1 MTDRRDDDFRVRPS
15 APKNRGKGQGQSF
28 VSKVLKQA
36 GKASGGKSSM
46 RHSAASGGQGQRT
59 GQRPGSRLGRG
70 HTAARFAGA
79 KLTPMSRRVTIKT
92 LLVNQRQASP
102 QSLAKH
108 LRYIERDGVGRDGE
122 PGQAYGPQTDAAD
135 LDAFKERCADDR
147 HHFRFIL
154 SPEDGAEL
162 EDLRIY
168 TRHLMGRMEADLG
181 TGLDWVAVN
190 HWNTDNPHTHLIV
203 RGRDD
208 TGKDLIIAGDYI
220 AHGFRHRAAELATE
234 WLGPRTELEIQQT
247 LQREVEQ
254 ERWTSLDRTLQR
266 EAGEDGRVQIE
277 RFNEPRLQRQ
287 RLLLIGR
294 LQRLQRLGLADE
306 TQPGTWAVHADAE
319 KTLRALGERGD
330 IIRTMQRAM
339 NGQPRE
345 LAVFE
350 PGQDTDER
358 DRTIVGRVAAK
369 GLADELHDRGYLVID
384 GVDGKAHYV
393 ALNAGDE
400 LANYPTGAVV
410 EVRGSAEVRAADRNI
425 AALASDGLYRTDHHL
440 AIEQGRAKPGRDPQE
455 VVAAHVRRLETLR
468 RAGIVERVADGLWKV
483 PDDLAERGRQYDA
496 QRLGGVAVEMKSHLP
511 IERQARVIG
520 ATWLDQQLIGGGKGL
535 GDLGFGGDAKQ
546 ALQQR
551 ADLLEEQG
559 LAERRGQRVILA
571 RNLLGTLRNRELTQG
586 AKDIAAD
593 TGLEYRP
600 VADGQRV
607 AGIYRRSVM
616 LASGR
621 YAMLD
626 DGMGFSL
633 VPWRPV
639 IEQRLGQQLAAMVRG
654 GAVSWEM
661 GRQRGSSIG

>member
-1 MTDRRDDDFRVRPS
+1 MTDRHDDDFRVRPS

-36 GKASGGKSSM
+36 GKASGGKSTM
-46 RHSAASGGQGQRT
+46 RHSAAGGSGRRA

-92 LLVNQRQASP
+92 LLVNQRNASP

-108 LRYIERDGVGRDGE
+108 LRYIERDGAGRDGE
-122 PGQAYGPQTDAAD
+122 PGRAYGSQADEAD
-135 LDAFKERCADDR
+135 LDAFKERAADDR
-147 HHFRFIL
+147 HHFRFIV
-154 SPEDGAEL
+154 SPEDAAEL
-162 EDLRIY
+162 DDLRTY
-168 TRHLMGRMEADLG
+168 TRHLVNRMEADLG
-181 TGLDWVAVN
+181 TRLDWVAVD

-247 LQREVEQ
+247 LQREVQQ

-266 EAGEDGRVQIE
+266 ETGEDGRVQIE

-339 NGQPRE
+339 SGQPRE

-350 PGQDTDER
+350 PGDDG
-358 DRTIVGRVAAK
+358 RTIIGRVAGK

-393 ALNAGDE
+393 ALNARDE

-410 EVRGSAEVRAADRNI
+410 EVRGSAEVRAADKNI
-425 AALASDGLYRTDHHL
+425 AALTSDGLYRTDHHL
-440 AIEQGRAKPGRDPQE
+440 AIEQGRTKTGRDPQE
-455 VVAAHVRRLETLR
+455 VVAAHVRRLEALR
-468 RAGIVERVADGLWKV
+468 RAGIVEHVADGLWKV
-483 PDDLAERGRQYDA
+483 PADLTERGRRYDA
-496 QRLGGVAVEMKSHLP
+496 QRLGGVAVELKSHLP

-520 ATWLDQQLIGGGKGL
+520 ATWLDQQLIAGGKGL
-535 GDLGFGGDAKQ
+535 GDLGFGAEVRDA
-546 ALQQR
+546 LRQR
-551 ADLLEEQG
+551 ADFLEEQG
-559 LAERRGQRVILA
+559 LAQRREQRVILA
-571 RNLLGTLRNRELTQG
+571 RNLLGTLRNRELAQA
-586 AKDIAAD
+586 AKDIAAE
-593 TGLEYRP
+593 TGLEHRA

-616 LASGR
+616 LVSGR

-639 IEQRLGQQLAAMVRG
+639 IEQRLGQQLAAVVRG
-654 GAVSWEM
+654 SGVSWGV
-661 GRQRGSSIG
+661 GRHRGPSIA

>member
-36 GKASGGKSSM
+36 GKASSGKSTVRRPAS
-46 RHSAASGGQGQRT
+46 ASGT

-79 KLTPMSRRVTIKT
+79 KLTPMSRRATIKT
-92 LLVNQRQASP
+92 LLVNHQRASP

-162 EDLRIY
+162 EDLRTY

-190 HWNTDNPHTHLIV
+190 HWNTDNPHTHIVV

-220 AHGFRHRAAELATE
+220 ADGFRHRASELATE

-254 ERWTSLDRTLQR
+254 ERWTSLDRTLKR
-266 EAGEDGRVQIE
+266 EIGEAGGDGLVRVE
-277 RFNEPRLQRQ
+277 RFNAPRLQRQ
-287 RLLLIGR
+287 RLMLIGR
-294 LQRLQRLGLADE
+294 LQHLQRLGLADE
-306 TQPGTWAVHADAE
+306 TQPGTWAIHADAE
-319 KTLRALGERGD
+319 KTLRAQGERGD
-330 IIRTMQRAM
+330 IIRTVQRAM
-339 NGQPRE
+339 RGEPRE

-350 PGQDTDER
+350 PGDDG
-358 DRTIVGRVAAK
+358 RTILGRVAAK
-369 GLADELHDRGYLVID
+369 GLADELRDRGYLVID

-393 ALNAGDE
+393 ALNARDE
-400 LANYPTGAVV
+400 LANYPSGAVV
-410 EVRGSAEVRAADRNI
+410 EVKGSADVRAADKNI

-440 AIEQGRAKPGRDPQE
+440 AIGQGRAKAGRDPQE
-455 VVAAHVRRLETLR
+455 VVAAHIRRLEALR
-468 RAGIVERVADGLWKV
+468 RAGIVERVAEGLWKV

-496 QRLGGVAVEMKSHLP
+496 QRLGGVAVELKSHLP

-520 ATWLDQQLIGGGKGL
+520 ATWLDQQLIGGGSGL
-535 GDLGFGGDAKQ
+535 GDLGFGGEAKQ
-546 ALQQR
+546 AMQQR
-551 ADLLEEQG
+551 ADFLAEQG

-571 RNLLGTLRNRELTQG
+571 RNLLGTLRNRELAQA
-586 AKDIAAD
+586 AKGIAAE
-593 TGLEYRP
+593 TGLEHRP

-639 IEQRLGQQLAAMVRG
+639 IEQRLGQHIAAVVRG
-654 GAVSWEM
+654 GGVSWEL
-661 GRQRGSSIG
+661 GRQRGPSIS

>member
-1 MTDRRDDDFRVRPS
+1 MSDRRDDDFRIRPS
-15 APKNRGKGQGQSF
+15 APKSRGQSF

-36 GKASGGKSSM
+36 GKASSGKSSV
-46 RHSAASGGQGQRT
+46 R
-59 GQRPGSRLGRG
+59 RPGGAGKGAGTGHRPSSRLGRG

-92 LLVNQRQASP
+92 LLVNQHQTSP

-122 PGQAYGPQTDAAD
+122 PGRAYGPQTDEAD
-135 LDAFKERCADDR
+135 LDAFKERAADDR
-147 HHFRFIL
+147 HHFRFIV

-162 EDLRIY
+162 DDLRTY
-168 TRHLMGRMEADLG
+168 TRHLANRMEADLG
-181 TGLDWVAVN
+181 TRLDWVAVD

-208 TGKDLIIAGDYI
+208 TGKDLIIASDYI
-220 AHGFRHRAAELATE
+220 ADGFRHRAAELATE

-266 EAGEDGRVQIE
+266 EADDDGRVQLE

-306 TQPGTWAVHADAE
+306 MQPGTWAIHADAE
-319 KTLRALGERGD
+319 RTLRALGERGD

-339 NGQPRE
+339 SGQPRE

-350 PGQDTDER
+350 PSEDG
-358 DRTIVGRVAAK
+358 RTIVGRVAAK
-369 GLADELHDRGYLVID
+369 GLADELHDHGYLVID

-393 ALNAGDE
+393 ALNTRDE
-400 LANYPTGAVV
+400 PANYPTGAVV
-410 EVRGSAEVRAADRNI
+410 EVRSAAEVRAADKNI

-440 AIEQGRAKPGRDPQE
+440 AIEQGRAKAGRDPQE
-455 VVAAHVRRLETLR
+455 VVAAHVRRLEALR
-468 RAGIVERVADGLWKV
+468 RAGIVERVTEGLWKV
-483 PDDLAERGRQYDA
+483 PDDLTERGRQYDA
-496 QRLGGVAVEMKSHLP
+496 QRLSGVAVELKSHLP
-511 IERQARVIG
+511 IERQTRVIG
-520 ATWLDQQLIGGGKGL
+520 ATWLDQQLIGGGSGL
-535 GDLGFGGDAKQ
+535 GDLGFGGEVKD

-551 ADLLEEQG
+551 ADFLAEQG
-559 LAERRGQRVILA
+559 LAEKRGQRVILV
-571 RNLLGTLRNRELTQG
+571 RNLLGTLRNRELAQAT
-586 AKDIAAD
+586 KDIAAE
-593 TGLEYRP
+593 TGLEHRP
-600 VADGQRV
+600 MADGQRV

-633 VPWRPV
+633 VPWRPI
-639 IEQRLGQQLAAMVRG
+639 IEQQFGQQLAATVRG
-654 GAVSWEM
+654 GGVSWEI
-661 GRQRGSSIG
+661 GRQRGPALG

>member
-28 VSKVLKQA
+28 VSKVLKQT
-36 GKASGGKSSM
+36 GKASSGKSAV
-46 RHSAASGGQGQRT
+46 RRLAAGGSGAHA

-92 LLVNQRQASP
+92 LLVNQRNASP

-108 LRYIERDGVGRDGE
+108 LRYIERDGAGRDGE
-122 PGQAYGPQTDAAD
+122 PGRAYGSQADEAD
-135 LDAFKERCADDR
+135 LDAFKERAADDR
-147 HHFRFIL
+147 HHFRFIV
-154 SPEDGAEL
+154 SPEDAAEL
-162 EDLRIY
+162 DDLRTY
-168 TRHLMGRMEADLG
+168 TRHLVNRMEADLG
-181 TGLDWVAVN
+181 TRLDWVAVD

-247 LQREVEQ
+247 LQREVQQ

-266 EAGEDGRVQIE
+266 ETGEDGRVQIE

-339 NGQPRE
+339 SGQPRE

-350 PGQDTDER
+350 PGDDG
-358 DRTIVGRVAAK
+358 RTIIGRVAGK

-393 ALNAGDE
+393 ALNARGE

-410 EVRGSAEVRAADRNI
+410 EVRGSAEVRAADKNI
-425 AALASDGLYRTDHHL
+425 AALTSDGLYRTDHHL
-440 AIEQGRAKPGRDPQE
+440 AIEQGRTKTGRDPQE
-455 VVAAHVRRLETLR
+455 VVAAHVRRLEALR
-468 RAGIVERVADGLWKV
+468 RAGIVEHVADGLWKV
-483 PDDLAERGRQYDA
+483 PADLTERGRRYDA
-496 QRLGGVAVEMKSHLP
+496 QRLGGVAVELKSHLP

-520 ATWLDQQLIGGGKGL
+520 ATWLDQQLIAGGKGL
-535 GDLGFGGDAKQ
+535 GDLGFGAEVRDA
-546 ALQQR
+546 LRQR
-551 ADLLEEQG
+551 ADFLEEQG
-559 LAERRGQRVILA
+559 LAQRREQRVILA
-571 RNLLGTLRNRELTQG
+571 RNLLGTLRNRELAQA
-586 AKDIAAD
+586 AKDIAAE
-593 TGLEYRP
+593 TGLEHRA

-616 LASGR
+616 LVSGR

-639 IEQRLGQQLAAMVRG
+639 IEQRLGQQLAAVVRG
-654 GAVSWEM
+654 SGVSWGV
-661 GRQRGSSIG
+661 GRHRGPSIA

>member
-1 MTDRRDDDFRVRPS
+1 MSDRRDDDFRVHPNPPK

-28 VSKVLKQA
+28 VSKVLKQT
-36 GKASGGKSSM
+36 GKASSGKSTV
-46 RHSAASGGQGQRT
+46 RRPGSAGGT

-92 LLVNQRQASP
+92 LLVNHQRASP

-122 PGQAYGPQTDAAD
+122 PGQAYRPQTDMAD

-162 EDLRIY
+162 EDLRTY
-168 TRHLMGRMEADLG
+168 TRHLMQRMEADLG
-181 TGLDWVAVN
+181 AGLDWVAVN
-190 HWNTDNPHTHLIV
+190 HWNTDNPHTHIVV

-220 AHGFRHRAAELATE
+220 AVGFRHRAAELATE

-254 ERWTSLDRTLQR
+254 ERWTSLDRTLKR
-266 EAGEDGRVQIE
+266 EMGEAGGDGLVHTE
-277 RFNEPRLQRQ
+277 RLNEPRLQRR

-306 TQPGTWAVHADAE
+306 TRPGTWAVHADAE
-319 KTLRALGERGD
+319 KTLCALGERGD

-339 NGQPRE
+339 RGEPRE

-350 PGQDTDER
+350 PGDDG
-358 DRTIVGRVAAK
+358 RTILGRVAAK
-369 GLADELHDRGYLVID
+369 GLADELRDRGYLVID

-393 ALNAGDE
+393 ALNARDE

-410 EVRGSAEVRAADRNI
+410 EVKGSADVRAADRNI

-440 AIEQGRAKPGRDPQE
+440 AIAQGQVVPGRDPQE
-455 VVAAHVRRLETLR
+455 VVAAHVRRLEALR
-468 RAGIVERVADGLWKV
+468 RAGIVERVAEGLWRV
-483 PDDLAERGRQYDA
+483 PGDLPEQGQRYDA
-496 QRLGGVAVEMKSHLP
+496 QRLGGVAVELKSHLP

-520 ATWLDQQLIGGGKGL
+520 ATWLDQQLIGGGSGL
-535 GDLGFGGDAKQ
+535 GDLGFGAEAKQ
-546 ALQQR
+546 AMQQR
-551 ADLLEEQG
+551 ADFLAEQG

-571 RNLLGTLRNRELTQG
+571 RNLLGMLRNRELAQA
-586 AKDIAAD
+586 AKDIAGE
-593 TGLEYRP
+593 TGLEHRP

-626 DGMGFSL
+626 DGIGFSL
-633 VPWRPV
+633 VPWKPV
-639 IEQRLGQQLAAMVRG
+639 IEQRLGQPLAAIVRG
-654 GAVSWEM
+654 SGVCWEI
-661 GRQRGSSIG
+661 GRKRGPAIV

>member
-1 MTDRRDDDFRVRPS
+1 MSQRSDDEFRIRPS
-15 APKNRGKGQGQSF
+15 APKNRSKGRGQSF
-28 VSKVLKQA
+28 VSKVLRQT
-36 GKASGGKSSM
+36 GKASGGKSPV
-46 RHSAASGGQGQRT
+46 RRPASARGA

-70 HTAARFAGA
+70 HTAARFAGER
-79 KLTPMSRRVTIKT
+79 LTPLSRRVAIKT
-92 LLVNQRQASP
+92 LLVNHQRVSP
-102 QSLAKH
+102 QSLARH

-135 LDAFKERCADDR
+135 LGAFKARCADDR
-147 HHFRFIL
+147 HHFRFIV

-162 EDLRIY
+162 EDLRSY

-190 HWNTDNPHTHLIV
+190 HWNTDNPHTHIVV

-208 TGKDLIIAGDYI
+208 TGKDLVIAGDYI
-220 AHGFRHRAAELATE
+220 AHGLRHRAAELATE
-234 WLGPRTELEIQQT
+234 WLGPRTELEIRQT
-247 LQREVEQ
+247 LGREVEQ
-254 ERWTSLDRTLQR
+254 QRWTSLDRTLQR
-266 EAGEDGRVQIE
+266 EAGEDGRLHVE
-277 RFNEPRLQRQ
+277 RLNEPRLQRQ
-287 RLLLIGR
+287 RQLLIGR

-306 TQPGTWAVHADAE
+306 TPPGAWAVHADAE

-339 NGQPRE
+339 GGQPRE

-350 PGQDTDER
+350 PGDAGRSIT
-358 DRTIVGRVAAK
+358 GRVAAK

-393 ALNAGDE
+393 ALNARDE
-400 LANYPTGAVV
+400 LANYPAGAVV
-410 EVRGSAEVRAADRNI
+410 EVRGSAQARVADKNI

-440 AIEQGRAKPGRDPQE
+440 AMEQGRAREGRDPRE
-455 VVAAHVRRLETLR
+455 VVAAHVRRLEALR

-483 PDDLAERGRQYDA
+483 PANLVERGRQHDA
-496 QRLGGVAVEMKSHLP
+496 QRLGGVAVELKSHLP

-520 ATWLDQQLIGGGKGL
+520 ATWLDQQLIGGGRGL

-551 ADLLEEQG
+551 ADFLAEQG
-559 LAERRGQRVILA
+559 LAQRRGQRVILA
-571 RNLLGTLRNRELTQG
+571 RNLLGTLRNRELAQ
-586 AKDIAAD
+586 AAQD
-593 TGLEYRP
+593 MAAETGLAHRP

-607 AGIYRRSVM
+607 AGVYRRSLM

-633 VPWRPV
+633 VPWKPV
-639 IEQRLGQQLAAMVRG
+639 IEQRLGQQLAATVHG
-654 GAVSWEM
+654 GGVSWEL
-661 GRQRGSSIG
+661 GRAHGTSIGR

>member
-36 GKASGGKSSM
+36 GKASSGKSAV
-46 RHSAASGGQGQRT
+46 RRPGAAGT

-79 KLTPMSRRVTIKT
+79 TLTPMSRRVTIKT
-92 LLVNQRQASP
+92 LLVNHQRASP

-108 LRYIERDGVGRDGE
+108 LRYIERDGAGRDGE
-122 PGQAYGPQTDAAD
+122 PGRAYGPQTDEAD
-135 LDAFKERCADDR
+135 LDAFKERADDDR
-147 HHFRFIL
+147 HHFRFII

-162 EDLRIY
+162 DDFRTY
-168 TRHLMGRMEADLG
+168 TRHLVNRMEADLG
-181 TGLDWVAVN
+181 TRLDWVAVD

-247 LQREVEQ
+247 WQREVKQ

-266 EAGEDGRVQIE
+266 EVGEDDRVRIE
-277 RFNEPRLQRQ
+277 RFNEPTLQRQ

-306 TQPGTWAVHADAE
+306 VQPSTWAIHADAE

-339 NGQPRE
+339 SGQPRE

-350 PGQDTDER
+350 PADDG
-358 DRTIVGRVAAK
+358 RTLVGRVAAK

-384 GVDGKAHYV
+384 GIDGKAHYV
-393 ALNAGDE
+393 ALNARDE
-400 LANYPTGAVV
+400 PANSPTGAVV
-410 EVRGSAEVRAADRNI
+410 EVKGSANLRAADKNI

-440 AIEQGRAKPGRDPQE
+440 AIAQGQAVPGRDPQE
-455 VVAAHVRRLETLR
+455 VVAAHVRRLEALR
-468 RAGIVERVADGLWKV
+468 RAGIVERVAEGLWKV
-483 PDDLAERGRQYDA
+483 PDDLPERGRQYDA
-496 QRLGGVAVEMKSHLP
+496 QRLGSVAVELKSHLP

-520 ATWLDQQLIGGGKGL
+520 ATWLDQQLIGGGSGL
-535 GDLGFGGDAKQ
+535 GDLGFGGEAKQ
-546 ALQQR
+546 AMQQR
-551 ADLLEEQG
+551 TDFLAEQG

-571 RNLLGTLRNRELTQG
+571 RNLLGTLRNRELAQA
-586 AKDIAAD
+586 AKDIAGE
-593 TGLEYRP
+593 TGLEHRP
-600 VADGQRV
+600 LAEGQRV
-607 AGIYRRSVM
+607 AGVYRRSVM

-621 YAMLD
+621 FAMLD

-639 IEQRLGQQLAAMVRG
+639 IERLLGQQIAVIVRG
-654 GAVSWEM
+654 GGVSW
-661 GRQRGSSIG
+661 GVGPQRGLSIG

>member
-1 MTDRRDDDFRVRPS
+1 SPLTCS
-15 APKNRGKGQGQSF
+15 AMP
-28 VSKVLKQA
+28 
-36 GKASGGKSSM
+36 
-46 RHSAASGGQGQRT
+46 
-59 GQRPGSRLGRG
+59 
-70 HTAARFAGA
+70 
-79 KLTPMSRRVTIKT
+79 
-92 LLVNQRQASP
+92 RQASP

-162 EDLRIY
+162 EDLRTY

-190 HWNTDNPHTHLIV
+190 HWNTDNPHMHIVV

-220 AHGFRHRAAELATE
+220 ADGFRHRAAELATE

-254 ERWTSLDRTLQR
+254 ERWTSLDRTLKR
-266 EAGEDGRVQIE
+266 EAGDHGLVHVE
-277 RFNEPRLQRQ
+277 RLNEPRLQRQ

-339 NGQPRE
+339 SGKPRE

-350 PGQDTDER
+350 PGDDG
-358 DRTIVGRVAAK
+358 RTIVGRVAAK

-384 GVDGKAHYV
+384 GLDGKAHYV
-393 ALNAGDE
+393 ALDARDE
-400 LANYPTGAVV
+400 LANYPIGAVV
-410 EVRGSAEVRAADRNI
+410 EVRGSAEVRAADKNI
-425 AALASDGLYRTDHHL
+425 ATLASNGLYRTDHHL

-455 VVAAHVRRLETLR
+455 AVAAHIRRLEALR
-468 RAGIVERVADGLWKV
+468 RAGIGERVAEGLWKV

-496 QRLGGVAVEMKSHLP
+496 QRLGGVAVELKSHLP

-535 GDLGFGGDAKQ
+535 GDLGFGGDARQ

-551 ADLLEEQG
+551 ADFLEEQG
-559 LAERRGQRVILA
+559 LAQRRGQRLILS
-571 RNLLGTLRNRELTQG
+571 RNLLETLRNRELAQ
-586 AKDIAAD
+586 AAQHIAAD
-593 TGLEYRP
+593 SGLEHRH
-600 VADGQRV
+600 VTDGQRV

-621 YAMLD
+621 YALLD

-633 VPWRPV
+633 VPWRPI
-639 IEQRLGQQLAAMVRG
+639 IEPRLGQQIAATVRG
-654 GAVSWEM
+654 GGVSWEV
-661 GRQRGSSIG
+661 GRQRGPGIGSGP

>member
-1 MTDRRDDDFRVRPS
+1 MTARRDDDFRVRPS

-46 RHSAASGGQGQRT
+46 RHSAAGGSGARA

-70 HTAARFAGA
+70 HTAARFARA
-79 KLTPMSRRVTIKT
+79 KLTSLSRRATIKT
-92 LLVNQRQASP
+92 LLVNQRNASP

-108 LRYIERDGVGRDGE
+108 LRYIERDGAGRDGE
-122 PGQAYGPQTDAAD
+122 PGRAYGPQIDDAD
-135 LDAFKERCADDR
+135 LDAFKERANDDR
-147 HHFRFIL
+147 HHFRFIV

-162 EDLRIY
+162 DDLRTY
-168 TRHLMGRMEADLG
+168 TRHLVNRMEADLG
-181 TGLDWVAVN
+181 TRLDWVAVD

-339 NGQPRE
+339 SGQPRE
-345 LAVFE
+345 QAVFE
-350 PGQDTDER
+350 PGDDG
-358 DRTIVGRVAAK
+358 RTIVGRVAGK

-393 ALNAGDE
+393 ALNARDE

-410 EVRGSAEVRAADRNI
+410 EVRGSNEVRAADKNI
-425 AALASDGLYRTDHHL
+425 AALASDGLYRADHHL

-455 VVAAHVRRLETLR
+455 VVAAHVRRLEALR

-483 PDDLAERGRQYDA
+483 PDDLAERGRQNDA
-496 QRLGGVAVEMKSHLP
+496 QRLGGVAVELKSHLP

-535 GDLGFGGDAKQ
+535 GDLGFGGETKE

-551 ADLLEEQG
+551 ADFLEEQG
-559 LAERRGQRVILA
+559 LAQRRGQRVILA
-571 RNLLGTLRNRELTQG
+571 RNLLGTLRNRELAKA
-586 AKDIAAD
+586 AKDIAAEI
-593 TGLEYRP
+593 GLAHRP
-600 VADGQRV
+600 VTDGQRV
-607 AGIYRRSVM
+607 AGIYRRSLM

-633 VPWRPV
+633 VPWKPV
-639 IEQRLGQQLAAMVRG
+639 IEQRLGQQLAATVSG
-654 GAVSWEM
+654 GGVAWEI
-661 GRQRGSSIG
+661 GRQRGMGIG

>member
-36 GKASGGKSSM
+36 GKASSGKSTM
-46 RHSAASGGQGQRT
+46 RRPGATGGT

-70 HTAARFAGA
+70 YTAARFAGA

-92 LLVNQRQASP
+92 LLVNHQRASP

-108 LRYIERDGVGRDGE
+108 LHYIERDGVGRDGE
-122 PGQAYGPQTDAAD
+122 PGQAYGPQTDVAD

-154 SPEDGAEL
+154 SPEDGGEL
-162 EDLRIY
+162 EDLRTY

-181 TGLDWVAVN
+181 TGLDWVAVD
-190 HWNTDNPHTHLIV
+190 HWNTDNPHTHIVV

-220 AHGFRHRAAELATE
+220 ADGFRHRAAELATE

-247 LQREVEQ
+247 LGREVEQ

-266 EAGEDGRVQIE
+266 ETDVNGRLHVE
-277 RFNEPRLQRQ
+277 RLNEPRLQRQ

-294 LQRLQRLGLADE
+294 LQRLQHLGLADE

-339 NGQPRE
+339 RGEPRE

-350 PGQDTDER
+350 PGDDG
-358 DRTIVGRVAAK
+358 RTILGRVAAK
-369 GLADELHDRGYLVID
+369 GLADELRDRGYLVID

-393 ALNAGDE
+393 
-400 LANYPTGAVV
+400 
-410 EVRGSAEVRAADRNI
+410 
-425 AALASDGLYRTDHHL
+425 DHHL
-440 AIEQGRAKPGRDPQE
+440 AVAQGQAVPGRDPQE
-455 VVAAHVRRLETLR
+455 VVAAHVRRLEALR
-468 RAGIVERVADGLWKV
+468 RASIVERVAEGLWKV
-483 PDDLAERGRQYDA
+483 PRDLPEQGRRYDA
-496 QRLGGVAVEMKSHLP
+496 QRLGGVAVELKSHLP

-520 ATWLDQQLIGGGKGL
+520 ATWLDQQLIGGGSGL
-535 GDLGFGGDAKQ
+535 GDLGFGGEAKQ
-546 ALQQR
+546 AMQQR
-551 ADLLEEQG
+551 ADFLAEQG

-571 RNLLGTLRNRELTQG
+571 RNLLGTLRNRELTQ
-586 AKDIAAD
+586 AVKDIAAE
-593 TGLEYRP
+593 TGLEHRP

-639 IEQRLGQQLAAMVRG
+639 IEQRLGQQIAATVRG
-654 GAVSWEM
+654 GVSWEI
-661 GRQRGSSIG
+661 GQQRGV

>member
-1 MTDRRDDDFRVRPS
+1 MTNRRDDDFRVRPS

-28 VSKVLKQA
+28 VAKVLKHA
-36 GKASGGKSSM
+36 GKASSGKAAV
-46 RHSAASGGQGQRT
+46 RRPGASGT
-59 GQRPGSRLGRG
+59 SQRPGSRLGRG

-79 KLTPMSRRVTIKT
+79 KLTPMARRVTIKT
-92 LLVNQRQASP
+92 LLVNHQRASP

-108 LRYIERDGVGRDGE
+108 LRYIEREGVGRDGE
-122 PGQAYGPQTDAAD
+122 PGRAYGSQTDAAD
-135 LDAFKERCADDR
+135 LDAFKERAADDR
-147 HHFRFIL
+147 HHFRFIV

-162 EDLRIY
+162 DDLRTY
-168 TRHLMGRMEADLG
+168 TRHLMNRMEADLG
-181 TGLDWVAVN
+181 TRLDWVAVD

-234 WLGPRTELEIQQT
+234 WLGPHTELEIQEA
-247 LQREVEQ
+247 LVREVEQ

-266 EAGEDGRVQIE
+266 EATNGRVLRTE
-277 RFNEPRLQRQ
+277 RLDAIPRLKRQ

-294 LQRLQRLGLADE
+294 LQHLQRMGLASERQTGEWIIHAEAE
-306 TQPGTWAVHADAE
+306 T
-319 KTLRALGERGD
+319 TLRAMGERGD
-330 IIRTMQRAM
+330 IIRTMQRARS
-339 NGQPRE
+339 GQPRE

-350 PGQDTDER
+350 PGDDG
-358 DRTIVGRVAAK
+358 RTVIGRVAAK

-393 ALNAGDE
+393 TLNARDE

-410 EVRGSAEVRAADRNI
+410 EVRGSADVRAADRNI
-425 AALASDGLYRTDHHL
+425 AELANDGLYRTDHHL
-440 AIEQGRAKPGRDPQE
+440 AIEQGRAKPDRDPQE
-455 VVAAHVRRLETLR
+455 VVAAHVRRLEALR

-496 QRLGGVAVEMKSHLP
+496 QRLGGVAVELKSHLP
-511 IERQARVIG
+511 IERQTRVIG
-520 ATWLDQQLIGGGKGL
+520 ATWLDQQLIGGGKEL
-535 GDLGFGGDAKQ
+535 SDQGFGGDAKQ
-546 ALQQR
+546 AMQQR
-551 ADLLEEQG
+551 ADFLAEQG
-559 LAERRGQRVILA
+559 LAERHGQRVILA
-571 RNLLGTLRNRELTQG
+571 RNLLGTLRDR
-586 AKDIAAD
+586 DIAQAAED
-593 TGLEYRP
+593 ITTETGLPHRP
-600 VADGQRV
+600 PMDGQRV

-626 DGMGFSL
+626 DGVGFSL

-639 IEQRLGQQLAAMVRG
+639 IEQRLGQQLAATVRG
-654 GAVSWEM
+654 GGVSWEV
-661 GRQRGSSIG
+661 GRQRGPSVG

>member
-1 MTDRRDDDFRVRPS
+1 MTDRRDDDFQVRPS
-15 APKNRGKGQGQSF
+15 APKNRGKGRGQSF

-36 GKASGGKSSM
+36 GKASSGKSTV
-46 RHSAASGGQGQRT
+46 RRPGAAGT

-92 LLVNQRQASP
+92 LLVNHQRASP

-108 LRYIERDGVGRDGE
+108 LRYIERDGAGRDGE
-122 PGQAYGPQTDAAD
+122 PGRAYGPQADEAD

-147 HHFRFIL
+147 HHFRFIV

-162 EDLRIY
+162 DDLRTY
-168 TRHLMGRMEADLG
+168 TRHLVNRMEGDLG
-181 TGLDWVAVN
+181 TRLDWVAVD

-247 LQREVEQ
+247 LGREVEQ

-266 EAGEDGRVQIE
+266 EAGEDGMVQIE
-277 RFNEPRLQRQ
+277 RFNEPNLQRQ
-287 RLLLIGR
+287 RLLLI
-294 LQRLQRLGLADE
+294 
-306 TQPGTWAVHADAE
+306 
-319 KTLRALGERGD
+319 
-330 IIRTMQRAM
+330 
-339 NGQPRE
+339 
-345 LAVFE
+345 
-350 PGQDTDER
+350 
-358 DRTIVGRVAAK
+358 
-369 GLADELHDRGYLVID
+369 
-384 GVDGKAHYV
+384 
-393 ALNAGDE
+393 
-400 LANYPTGAVV
+400 
-410 EVRGSAEVRAADRNI
+410 
-425 AALASDGLYRTDHHL
+425 
-440 AIEQGRAKPGRDPQE
+440 
-455 VVAAHVRRLETLR
+455 
-468 RAGIVERVADGLWKV
+468 
-483 PDDLAERGRQYDA
+483 GRQYDA
-496 QRLGGVAVEMKSHLP
+496 QRLGGVAVELKSHLP

-520 ATWLDQQLIGGGKGL
+520 ATWLDQQLIGGGRGL

-546 ALQQR
+546 AMQER
-551 ADLLEEQG
+551 ADFLAEQG

-571 RNLLGTLRNRELTQG
+571 RNLLGTLRNRELAQA
-586 AKDIAAD
+586 AKDIAAE
-593 TGLEYRP
+593 TGLEHRP

-639 IEQRLGQQLAAMVRG
+639 IEQRLGQQIVATVRG
-654 GAVSWEM
+654 SGTSWDIGRSRGM
-661 GRQRGSSIG
+661 GLA

>member
-1 MTDRRDDDFRVRPS
+1 MTNRRDDDFRVRPS
-15 APKNRGKGQGQSF
+15 APRNRGQGF
-28 VSKVLKQA
+28 IAKVLKQT
-36 GKASGGKSSM
+36 GKASSGKSSV
-46 RHSAASGGQGQRT
+46 RRPASAGGGKTT

-70 HTAARFAGA
+70 HTTARFAGA

-122 PGQAYGPQTDAAD
+122 QGQAYGPQTDVAD

-162 EDLRIY
+162 EDLRTY
-168 TRHLMGRMEADLG
+168 TRHLIGRMEADLG

-190 HWNTDNPHTHLIV
+190 HWNTDNPHTHIVV

-220 AHGFRHRAAELATE
+220 ANGFRHRAAELATE

-247 LQREVEQ
+247 LGREVEQ
-254 ERWTSLDRTLQR
+254 ERWTSLDRTLKR
-266 EAGEDGRVQIE
+266 EAGDDGLVHVE
-277 RFNEPRLQRQ
+277 RLNEPRLQRQ

-306 TQPGTWAVHADAE
+306 VQPCTWAVHADAE

-339 NGQPRE
+339 RGEPRE

-350 PGQDTDER
+350 PGQDADGGG
-358 DRTIVGRVAAK
+358 RTILGRVAAK
-369 GLADELHDRGYLVID
+369 GLADELRDRGYLVID

-393 ALNAGDE
+393 ALNARDE
-400 LANYPTGAVV
+400 LANYPAGAVV
-410 EVRGSAEVRAADRNI
+410 EVKGSADVRAADRNI

-440 AIEQGRAKPGRDPQE
+440 AVAQGQAVPGRDPQE
-455 VVAAHVRRLETLR
+455 VVAAHVRRLEALR
-468 RAGIVERVADGLWKV
+468 RAGIVERVVEGLWKV
-483 PDDLAERGRQYDA
+483 PNDLPEQGSRYDA
-496 QRLGGVAVEMKSHLP
+496 QRLGGVAVELKSHLP
-511 IERQARVIG
+511 IERQTRVIG
-520 ATWLDQQLIGGGKGL
+520 ATWLDQQLIGGGSGL
-535 GDLGFGGDAKQ
+535 GDLGFGAETKQ
-546 ALQQR
+546 AMQQR
-551 ADLLEEQG
+551 ADFLAEQG
-559 LAERRGQRVILA
+559 LAKRRGQRVILA
-571 RNLLGTLRNRELTQG
+571 RNLLGTLRNRELAQA
-586 AKDIAAD
+586 AKDIAAE
-593 TGLEYRP
+593 TGLEHRP
-600 VADGQRV
+600 VVDGQRV
-607 AGIYRRSVM
+607 AGIYRRSIM
-616 LASGR
+616 LSSGR

-626 DGMGFSL
+626 DGMVFSL
-633 VPWRPV
+633 VPWKPV
-639 IEQRLGQQLAAMVRG
+639 IEQRLRQQLAATVSGARVLWEIGRTRG
-654 GAVSWEM
+654 PSM
-661 GRQRGSSIG
+661 I

>member
-1 MTDRRDDDFRVRPS
+1 MTDRSDDDFRVRPS
-15 APKNRGKGQGQSF
+15 APKNRGKGQGKSF

-36 GKASGGKSSM
+36 GKASSGKSAV
-46 RHSAASGGQGQRT
+46 RRPGAAGT
-59 GQRPGSRLGRG
+59 GQRPGSRIGRG

-122 PGQAYGPQTDAAD
+122 PGQAYGPQTNAAD

-147 HHFRFIL
+147 HHFRFIV

-162 EDLRIY
+162 EDLRTY

-181 TGLDWVAVN
+181 TRLEWVAVD

-220 AHGFRHRAAELATE
+220 ADGFRHRASELATE

-247 LQREVEQ
+247 LQREVDQ
-254 ERWTSLDRTLQR
+254 ERWTSLDRTLKR
-266 EAGEDGRVQIE
+266 EIGEAGGDGLVHVE
-277 RFNEPRLQRQ
+277 RLNEPRLQRQ

-306 TQPGTWAVHADAE
+306 TQPGTWAIHADAE

-339 NGQPRE
+339 SGQPRE

-350 PGQDTDER
+350 PGDDG
-358 DRTIVGRVAAK
+358 RTVVGRVAAK
-369 GLADELHDRGYLVID
+369 GLADELRDRGYLVID

-393 ALNAGDE
+393 ALNVRDE
-400 LANYPTGAVV
+400 LANYPAGAVV
-410 EVRGSAEVRAADRNI
+410 EVKGSADMRAADRNI
-425 AALASDGLYRTDHHL
+425 AALASGGLYRTDHHL
-440 AIEQGRAKPGRDPQE
+440 AIAQGQAVPGRDPQE
-455 VVAAHVRRLETLR
+455 VVATHVRRLETLR
-468 RAGIVERVADGLWKV
+468 RAGIVERVAEGLWKV
-483 PDDLAERGRQYDA
+483 PDDLTERGRQYDA
-496 QRLGGVAVEMKSHLP
+496 QRLGGVAVELKSHLP

-520 ATWLDQQLIGGGKGL
+520 ATWLDQQLIGGGSGL
-535 GDLGFGGDAKQ
+535 GNLGFGSEAKQ
-546 ALQQR
+546 VMQRR
-551 ADLLEEQG
+551 ADFLAEQG

-571 RNLLGTLRNRELTQG
+571 RNLLGTLRNRELAQA

-593 TGLEYRP
+593 TGLKHRP

-633 VPWRPV
+633 VPWKPV
-639 IEQRLGQQLAAMVRG
+639 IEQRLGQQLAATVRG
-654 GAVSWEM
+654 SSVSWEL
-661 GRQRGSSIG
+661 GRQRGMSI